1 MSVRAAVLGCGMVG
15 ATMVRD
21 LSAGPDF
28 DVTGVDVSETNLRKL
43 ADLPRVKMEC
53 ADLSDTNE
61 LRTLVRRFDILLG
74 ALPSRL
80 GFQSLRTI
88 IEAGKPYCDITFM
101 SEDAMD
107 LDSLARQNGVTAVV
121 DCGVSPGL
129 SNLCIGHAHARL
141 DRTDR
146 AAIYVGGLPK
156 ARYWPFQ
163 YKAPFAPGDVIE
175 EYTRPARLRVNGVTV
190 VRPALSEPEII
201 DFPGIGTLE
210 AFNTDGL
217 RSLLTT
223 IDIPNMLE
231 KTLRYPGHRE
241 LMGAFREAGLFD
253 TQEIEVGGCRV
264 RPRDLLAR
272 LLFPKWT
279 YEPGDEEFT
288 ILRVDVEGAEHDRGV
303 RYIFDLYDEYDAAAR
318 TSSMART
325 TAFPCTIMARLV
337 AKGQFTDKGVVPL
350 ELAARQEGLF
360 DTMSRELAR
369 RGVTLNQR
377 VEPI

>member
-288 ILRVDVEGAEHDRGV
+288 ILRVDVEGAERDRGV